1 MHVCVYVCITKNQLK
16 TCLDPALPALRVRSQ
31 EVRKLC
37 FESNWFNRNGKQGS
51 FNFLQPCKNNSVLM
65 NQLQVLHNKAAK
77 IILDAHPLSSASES
91 LLSLNWQPLATRR
104 HLHRCLIM
112 HKCLNNDIDFKFNF
126 KFSSDIHSYNTRNK
140 QNIHLE
146 RVKKNWGKQA
156 FSYHAANDW
165 NSLPVE
171 IRNIQQ
177 IKTFKTKLKKHL
189 AT

>member
-1 MHVCVYVCITKNQLK
+1 MPIFDY
-16 TCLDPALPALRVRSQ
+16 A
-31 EVRKLC
+31 
-37 FESNWFNRNGKQGS
+37 
-51 FNFLQPCKNNSVLM
+51 NFVWGVKNNSVLM
-65 NQLQVLHNKAAK
+65 NNLQVLHRNKTAK
-77 IILDAHPLSSASES
+77 IILNAHPLSSASES
-91 LLSLNWQPLATRR
+91 LRLLNWQPLTTRR
-104 HLHRCLIM
+104 HLHRYLIM

-126 KFSSDIHSYNTRNK
+126 TSSPLTSTATTLDCK

-171 IRNIQQ
+171 IRNIHQ
-177 IKTFKTKLKKHL
+177 IKTFKTELKKHL